1 MPDDSLH
8 ELEEGDPA
16 GVTIAPPPLGLNV
29 SLEYPPQRGSQIRLD
44 KYDQASLLPDF
55 LSEADEIP
63 FRYPFWFTRYF
74 DHRTESDFGCF

>member
-1 MPDDSLH
+1 MSDDSLH

-29 SLEYPPQRGSQIRLD
+29 SPEYSPQRGSQARLD
-44 KYDQASLLPDF
+44 KYNLVSLLPDF

-63 FRYPFWFTRYF
+63 LRYPFWFTRYF
-74 DHRTESDFGCF
+74 DDRSKSDFGCY